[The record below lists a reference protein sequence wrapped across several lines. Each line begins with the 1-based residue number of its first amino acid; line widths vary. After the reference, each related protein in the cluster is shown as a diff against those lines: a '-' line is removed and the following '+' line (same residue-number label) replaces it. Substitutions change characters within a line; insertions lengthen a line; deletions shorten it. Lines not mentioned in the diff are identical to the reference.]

1 MEQLA
6 RERSLTL
13 KSLDAAAW
21 DALWN
26 EVKAREKTSETNV
39 Q

>member
-1 MEQLA
+1 MNEYAIQP
-6 RERSLTL
+6 
-13 KSLDAAAW
+13 LDAATW

-26 EVKAREKTSETNV
+26 EVKKSEKTSESNV